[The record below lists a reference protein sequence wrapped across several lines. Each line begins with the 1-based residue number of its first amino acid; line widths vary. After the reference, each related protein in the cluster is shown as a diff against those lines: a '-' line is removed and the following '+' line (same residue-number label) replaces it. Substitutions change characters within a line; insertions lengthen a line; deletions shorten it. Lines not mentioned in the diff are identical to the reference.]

1 MSDDNH
7 VQFAA
12 DAPERSGCVNFA
24 KIRIPLSVWNSW
36 QRSPSELFATIESL
50 GKLQRRLAEQAQRH
64 QRQME
69 FIRQMSQQL
78 EAER

>member
-12 DAPERSGCVNFA
+12 DARKRSGCVNFA
-24 KIRIPLSVWNSW
+24 KIRIPLSVRNSW
-36 QRSPSELFATIESL
+36 QRSPSELFTTIESL